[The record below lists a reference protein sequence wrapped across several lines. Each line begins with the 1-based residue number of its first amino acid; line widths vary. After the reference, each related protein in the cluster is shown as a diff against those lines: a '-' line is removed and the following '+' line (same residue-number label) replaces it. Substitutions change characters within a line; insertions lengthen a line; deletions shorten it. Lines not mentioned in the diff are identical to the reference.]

1 MQLSYVLVG
10 IKMNIIA
17 ILVANGFGIANMIML
32 LLSSKGT
39 IEKKTFSDKIFI
51 SLIWVTIVLC
61 AIEAS
66 TFLVD
71 GKTFYGARAL
81 NIILN
86 CLLFSINIVFV
97 FLWTLYIDYK
107 LFKDI
112 ERIKKRWWIIALPS
126 FVVLAAVIVT
136 PFYPIIF
143 NVTADNVYQRT
154 IYTYIPFIVSFCYLA
169 YGEILIYSN
178 RNNARSYMLAPS
190 FIFLLPLIVG
200 SVTQM
205 FVYGVSLTWASLSIS
220 MVSLYINIHGNASHV
235 DQLSGVY
242 NRTYWEGDIKKM
254 ARKAKTNKKM
264 LVGILIDV
272 DNFKVINDKYGHQTG
287 DEAIRNIG
295 RILRNTAS
303 KNDFVAR
310 YGGDEFIIMREVDSE
325 KDVVSFLDHLE
336 NNILNHTIDQKLPY
350 KLDFSY
356 GYSFYENDTDT
367 VDSLFAR
374 MDKAMYESKRAKY
387 GEDYERH
394 VII

>member
-1 MQLSYVLVG
+1 
-10 IKMNIIA
+10 MNIIA

-107 LFKDI
+107 LFEDI

-169 YGEILIYSN
+169 YDEILIYSN

>member
-1 MQLSYVLVG
+1 
-10 IKMNIIA
+10 MNIIA

-107 LFKDI
+107 LFEDI

>member
-1 MQLSYVLVG
+1 
-10 IKMNIIA
+10 MNIIA